1 MRCSRRNPRPRPVR
15 PFSAVLLAGGQ
26 STRMG
31 RDKALLPLADSQLLW
46 QRQLGVLERL
56 GAAEILLSGSRREGM
71 PEHVRSVEDAQPGLG
86 PLAGLVA
93 ALERISTA
101 RLVALAIDLPEM
113 SPEYLM
119 QLEGGAVPS
128 LRGRLEP
135 LAAVY
140 PVECLPLARERLASP
155 DRSLQSFV
163 LAAEALGLLRIV
175 DVAPDDERLFVN
187 WNRPSDLPQSF
198 QRPA

>member
-1 MRCSRRNPRPRPVR
+1 MK

-31 RDKALLPLADSQLLW
+31 RDKALLPLANGQLLW
-46 QRQLGVLERL
+46 QRQLGVLEQF

-71 PEHVRSVEDAQPGLG
+71 PDHLRSVEDARPGLG

-93 ALERISTA
+93 ALEQISTA

-113 SPEYLM
+113 NPEYLL
-119 QLEGGAVPS
+119 QFDGGAVPS
-128 LRGRLEP
+128 IRGRLEP

-163 LAAEALGLLRIV
+163 RAAEAVGFLRIV
-175 DVAPDDERLFVN
+175 DVAPEDERLFVN

-198 QRPA
+198 HRPA